1 MNFSLNEIEAQVRK
15 AVRGAGLSWGL
26 GEEGGKAVRWLAS
39 QNVDAS
45 DALAD
50 ILGRHER
57 HALDV
62 QIVSS
67 DSHAWRGKS
76 GAPLCPLTLGAAI
89 CDDAWQLAEG
99 DVLRAERVAQPLLL
113 LPFVARAARAARRAL
128 TLDADGWQ
136 TMFSVSGDS
145 ATPLAIKQMPDAT
158 LVTCKETKADAVTTS
173 APSFSRPD
181 IDPSAWSRIEHFAYR
196 TYVPATEH
204 SRQHGAGAGMID
216 ND

>member
-26 GEEGGKAVRWLAS
+26 GEEGGKAMRWLAS

-45 DALAD
+45 AALSD

-67 DSHAWRGKS
+67 GSHAWRGKN

-89 CDDAWQLAEG
+89 CDDAWRLAEG

-113 LPFVARAARAARRAL
+113 LPFVARAARAAHRAL

-136 TMFSVSGDS
+136 TLFSAAGDC
-145 ATPLAIKQMPDAT
+145 ATPLAIRQMPDAG
-158 LVTCKETKADAVTTS
+158 LVTCKETEAGAVTTNT
-173 APSFSRPD
+173 ASFGRPD

>member
-26 GEEGGKAVRWLAS
+26 GEEGGKAMRWLAS
-39 QNVDAS
+39 RNVDAS
-45 DALAD
+45 AALAD

-62 QIVSS
+62 QIVPSG
-67 DSHAWRGKS
+67 DGIWRGKN

-89 CDDAWQLAEG
+89 CDDAWRLAKGET
-99 DVLRAERVAQPLLL
+99 LRAERVAQPLLL
-113 LPFVARAARAARRAL
+113 LPFVARAARIAKRAL
-128 TLDADGWQ
+128 TLDAGGWQ
-136 TMFSVSGDS
+136 TVFSASGDC
-145 ATPLAIKQMPDAT
+145 ATPLAIRQMPDAA
-158 LVTCKETKADAVTTS
+158 LVICKEAKAGAVTTNT
-173 APSFSRPD
+173 ASFSRPD
-181 IDPSAWSRIEHFAYR
+181 IDPSAWSRIERYAYR

-204 SRQHGAGAGMID
+204 SRRHGAGAGMID